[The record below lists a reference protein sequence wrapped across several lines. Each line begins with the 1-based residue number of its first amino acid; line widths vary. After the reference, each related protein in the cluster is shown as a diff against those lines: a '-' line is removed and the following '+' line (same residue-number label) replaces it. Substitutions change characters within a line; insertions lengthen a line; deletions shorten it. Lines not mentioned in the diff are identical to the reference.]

1 VQDLRC
7 SDDESSCAD
16 EPGAGSVV
24 TSPRDVIH
32 AASPTSYGTDDQS
45 TAAAAAAAA
54 MTSSSVTSLQRG
66 GGHVTSSHLPHRA
79 QAKSAAEAPGGGR
92 RVEELE
98 QLVDEVQASEREA
111 WRWLDEAL
119 TSGGGRARDLQQYI
133 SRGDVTD
140 DDVIDDVTVRRRR
153 PRRRRLRRSSS
164 TSATWSATSE

>member
-7 SDDESSCAD
+7 SDDESSCA
-16 EPGAGSVV
+16 GSVV
-24 TSPRDVIH
+24 TSPRHVIH
-32 AASPTSYGTDDQS
+32 AASPTSYVTDDQS
-45 TAAAAAAAA
+45 TAAAAAAA

-79 QAKSAAEAPGGGR
+79 QAKSAAEAPSGGR

-140 DDVIDDVTVRRRR
+140 DDVIDDVTEDDADRAAAAAAAM
-153 PRRRRLRRSSS
+153 
-164 TSATWSATSE
+164 TSPMTSP

>member
-1 VQDLRC
+1 MQDLRC

-45 TAAAAAAAA
+45 TAAAAAAA

>member
-7 SDDESSCAD
+7 SDDESSCAY

-24 TSPRDVIH
+24 TSPRHVIH

-45 TAAAAAAAA
+45 AAAAAAAA

-79 QAKSAAEAPGGGR
+79 QAKSAAEAPSSR